1 MAQLSSFIIL
11 YSQIRLPLALNT
23 SEYFWV
29 NLGSWLIGCFFVW
42 FPSKV
47 TYAIVYITSFERK
60 TANTLRPF
68 KTISYL
74 FWATDINWHL
84 QHILLWG
91 KNETCPS
98 GPAEEEV
105 LVVLSRMARQTMTLV
120 STEAWSSFSVRW
132 KWPISFQIDQTVFIL
147 IHQFIHVCIHS

>member
-1 MAQLSSFIIL
+1 MAQLACFIIL

-29 NLGSWLIGCFFVW
+29 NLGLCLIGFFVW
-42 FPSKV
+42 FRSKV
-47 TYAIVYITSFERK
+47 TCAIVYITSFERK
-60 TANTLRPF
+60 IANTLRPF

-74 FWATDINWHL
+74 FWATDINRHL

-91 KNETCPS
+91 KNEMCPS
-98 GPAEEEV
+98 GPAVVEV

-120 STEAWSSFSVRW
+120 NTETWSSFSVRW

-147 IHQFIHVCIHS
+147 IHQFIHVCINL